1 MKFFNNFFFNL
12 VFNKKKYLG
21 NLYLIF
27 NIAVLH
33 LATFNGFK
41 DVVQELLSHDGIDIN
56 IKDITMPNKFILFK
70 SNFLIVKL
78 KNELFLGFHS

>member
-1 MKFFNNFFFNL
+1 M
-12 VFNKKKYLG
+12 
-21 NLYLIF
+21 
-27 NIAVLH
+27 AVLH
-33 LATFNGFK
+33 LATFNGYK

-70 SNFLIVKL
+70 SNFLILKL